1 MPLIDHIQDM
11 PWAMRQAKLD
21 EITAFLTSR
30 INGEPIEKAFQAAGK
45 SGGKGGAGY
54 EILDGVA
61 VIPIMGT
68 ISKRMNMLS
77 EFSGGTSSE
86 LIRKDLEAA
95 LRDRSV
101 SAIMLDIESP
111 GGSVDGTAALSDFIF
126 QSRGQKP
133 IIAFANG
140 MMASAAYWIGSAAD
154 AIIATE
160 DAMVGSIGVAMTH
173 VDRSQS
179 DKQEGIV
186 RTEIFAGKYKRI
198 ATGNQPLSEDGKAY
212 LQGMVDHFYGMFID
226 AVARNRG
233 VSVEAALKMADG
245 KEFIGKQALEA
256 GLVDL
261 IGTRETALGK
271 AKERGSNNVDIKTLQ
286 EKHAD
291 LFAQVKAMGAEE
303 ATKAAIEAG
312 IKQERD
318 RVTEIIGADGDPI
331 VTAKCLVEGIDVKT
345 SVQMLLKAEKE
356 GKAAKLEGMKKSAP
370 QPVGQETPATRTET
384 YETKLEALVKEGKT
398 RAEATKIIVAEFPAL
413 HEDYLKRT
421 NQ

>member
-30 INGEPIEKAFQAAGK
+30 INGEPIEKAFEAAGK
-45 SGGKGGAGY
+45 NTARNGISY

-61 VIPIMGT
+61 IIPIIGT

-154 AIIATE
+154 MIIATE

-173 VDRSQS
+173 VENSEAA
-179 DKQEGIV
+179 KKAGVV

-198 ATGNQPLSEDGKAY
+198 ATGSQPLSEDGKAY

-226 AVARNRG
+226 SVARNRG

-245 KEFIGKQALEA
+245 KEFIGKQALEV

-271 AKERGSNNVDIKTLQ
+271 AKERGSNNVDIKILQ

-303 ATKAAIEAG
+303 ATKSAIEAG

-356 GKAAKLEGMKKSAP
+356 GKAAKLESMKKAAP
-370 QPVGQETPATRTET
+370 QSVGQETAATRTET

-398 RAEATKIIVAEFPAL
+398 RAEATKIIVTEFPAL